1 MHCMGTARALH
12 LYTARTLT
20 HALTH
25 ALSAAGALALGTG
38 FGAPP
43 EPPLEPQTGG
53 PLGPWA
59 FLADKI
65 IGA

>member
-1 MHCMGTARALH
+1 MRMLHAARC
-12 LYTARTLT
+12 T
-20 HALTH
+20 H
-25 ALSAAGALALGTG
+25 AAGALALGTG
-38 FGAPP
+38 LGAPP

-59 FLADKI
+59 SLADKI